1 MFQIILLFPI
11 YLLVSN
17 YKIFNNKIYN
27 VYILLL
33 LIFLSNSINDNKLDG
48 IYSIININNNL
59 NFKISNNKIILTTNH
74 KSNFRIIKK

>member
-1 MFQIILLFPI
+1 MFQIFLLFPI

-33 LIFLSNSINDNKLDG
+33 LIFLSNSINDYKLDG
-48 IYSIININNNL
+48 IYNIINY
-59 NFKISNNKIILTTNH
+59 KQ
-74 KSNFRIIKK
+74 